1 MLQIVLNLYNKF
13 NKFVVEDYS
22 ADEEKMFTIGVAI
35 YKLKV
40 SSLLYINANIYFGTK
55 I

>member
-1 MLQIVLNLYNKF
+1 MLYNKF

-22 ADEEKMFTIGVAI
+22 ADRDKMFMLGVAI

-40 SSLLYINANIYFGTK
+40 SSLLFINDNIYLGTK
-55 I
+55 N